1 MRATVLFLL
10 LAFAATA
17 GADYYECT
25 SQGSRR
31 WSGEPCTAGEKQVTY
46 DSQTKR
52 PKRDA
57 SSRPSIG
64 MTAAQVRELPRPWG
78 EPEDVNTTTT
88 VRGTREQWVYSAG
101 KYERAYLYLENG
113 IVTAIQAPDY
123 MR

>member
-1 MRATVLFLL
+1 MYCSAAPAAGSPA
-10 LAFAATA
+10 AFVN
-17 GADYYECT
+17 ECA
-25 SQGSRR
+25 SR
-31 WSGEPCTAGEKQVTY
+31 WSGEPCSAGEKQVTY

-64 MTAAQVRELPRPWG
+64 MTAAQVRALPRPWG

-88 VRGTREQWVYSAG
+88 ARGTREQWVYSAG
-101 KYERAYLYLENG
+101 KYEHAYLYLENG